1 MYPLSGVREKLPK
14 EGIVNFHFVSE
25 GSAMNNINKTII
37 NAVIKKAEKLC
48 PDSLALIGIYG
59 SAATGD
65 EHKKSD
71 LDLMILINDKNGWVL
86 ADGFI
91 LDDIDVGYDIYCTSW
106 DMLERD
112 AQCDHAHLSKLF
124 DSVIVYCKDKSS
136 LKRLDEIRKE
146 AAGLLASNRRY
157 DKANNAYCEAKKK
170 FAESYLTESL
180 SKVRSCAGIAIM
192 YIEDAVMLY
201 NGRYFRKGTK
211 RTFEE
216 LRQLALP
223 FDFEIIIMD
232 IIRAA
237 TVEKIRSRL
246 KELLVLAN
254 EYLKIPKQK
263 ELPTAENLWGTY
275 EEMYSNWKNKMA
287 EAADRDDMYSSFMNL
302 LSLQDMFHEIAECI
316 EVDDFEIMDKF
327 DPHNLE
333 NNVCVFDKALSDYLA
348 EYEKVGM
355 RPKRYGSVE
364 EFEKDYCKAFFGQMP
379 APSQK

>member
-1 MYPLSGVREKLPK
+1 
-14 EGIVNFHFVSE
+14 
-25 GSAMNNINKTII
+25 MNNINKTIL
-37 NAVIKKAEKLC
+37 NAVIKKAEALC

-112 AQCDHAHLSKLF
+112 AQCDHVHLSKLF

-223 FDFEIIIMD
+223 FDFEIIITD
-232 IIRAA
+232 IIRAE

-254 EYLKIPKQK
+254 EYLKVPKQK

-302 LSLQDMFHEIAECI
+302 LSLQDMFHEIAEGI

-327 DPHNLE
+327 DPQNLE
-333 NNVCVFDKALSDYLA
+333 NNVCVFDKALSNYLA

-364 EFEKDYCKAFFGQMP
+364 EFEKDYCKAIFGQMP

>member
-1 MYPLSGVREKLPK
+1 
-14 EGIVNFHFVSE
+14 
-25 GSAMNNINKTII
+25 MNDINKTII
-37 NAVIKKAEKLC
+37 NAVIKRAEALC

-59 SAATGD
+59 SVATGD

-91 LDDIDVGYDIYCTSW
+91 LDDIDVGYDIYCSSW

-112 AQCDHAHLSKLF
+112 AQCNHAHLSRLF

-136 LKRLDEIRKE
+136 LKRLDEIKKE

-157 DKANNAYCEAKKK
+157 DKVNFAYCEAKKK

-180 SKVRSCAGIAIM
+180 SKVRSCAGVAIM
-192 YIEDAVMLY
+192 FIEDAVTLY
-201 NGRYFRKGTK
+201 NGRYFRRGTK
-211 RTFEE
+211 RTLDE

-223 FDFEIIIMD
+223 FGFEIIITD
-232 IIRAA
+232 IIRAE
-237 TVEKIRSRL
+237 TVEKIRSGL
-246 KELLVLAN
+246 KDLLVLTN

-263 ELPTAENLWGTY
+263 ELPAAENLRGTY

-302 LSLQDMFHEIAECI
+302 LSLQDMFHEIAQGI

-333 NNVCVFDKALSDYLA
+333 MNVCVFNTALSNYLA
-348 EYEKVGM
+348 EYEKVGI
-355 RPKRYGSVE
+355 RPKHYGSVE
-364 EFEKDYCKAFFGQMP
+364 EFEKDYCKAIHNN
-379 APSQK
+379 

>member
-14 EGIVNFHFVSE
+14 EGVVNFLFVSE
-25 GSAMNNINKTII
+25 GSDMNNINKTII
-37 NAVIKKAEKLC
+37 NAVIKKAEALC

-192 YIEDAVMLY
+192 YIEDALMLY
-201 NGRYFRKGTK
+201 NGRYFKKGTK

-223 FDFEIIIMD
+223 FDFEIIITD
-232 IIRAA
+232 IIRAE

-254 EYLKIPKQK
+254 EYLKVPKQK

-287 EAADRDDMYSSFMNL
+287 EAADRGDMYSSFMNL
-302 LSLQDMFHEIAECI
+302 LSLQDMFHEIAEGI

-327 DPHNLE
+327 DPQNLE

-364 EFEKDYCKAFFGQMP
+364 EFEKDYCKAIQNN
-379 APSQK
+379 